1 VLNNGTQNIKKKHMK
16 SIHYTLEVTR
26 GELTEGNKNK
36 EVDGI
41 GIGVGIWNG
50 YPSTNPVPRGGL
62 DNIVVHMSGFL
73 FFYNHSK

>member
-1 VLNNGTQNIKKKHMK
+1 MK

-50 YPSTNPVPRGGL
+50 VPQYEPSSEGRTG
-62 DNIVVHMSGFL
+62 
-73 FFYNHSK
+73 